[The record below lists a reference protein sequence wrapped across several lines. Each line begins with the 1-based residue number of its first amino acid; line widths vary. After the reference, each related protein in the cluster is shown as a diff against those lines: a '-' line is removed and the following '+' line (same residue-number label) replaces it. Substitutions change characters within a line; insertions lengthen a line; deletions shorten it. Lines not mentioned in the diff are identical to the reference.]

1 MVNQA
6 HINPPP
12 TRLHVQD
19 KAVEQQS
26 PQPIKMCYKSLM
38 IPSVEEM
45 KNYISVIT
53 WEMGLDDAT
62 DDVMAYATEAVRV
75 GELFMN

>member
-1 MVNQA
+1 MDPQV
-6 HINPPP
+6 
-12 TRLHVQD
+12 V
-19 KAVEQQS
+19 
-26 PQPIKMCYKSLM
+26 PQPIKMCFKTLL

-45 KNYISVIT
+45 RNYVSVIT

-75 GELFMN
+75 SPGWETLLHSRAVSQN